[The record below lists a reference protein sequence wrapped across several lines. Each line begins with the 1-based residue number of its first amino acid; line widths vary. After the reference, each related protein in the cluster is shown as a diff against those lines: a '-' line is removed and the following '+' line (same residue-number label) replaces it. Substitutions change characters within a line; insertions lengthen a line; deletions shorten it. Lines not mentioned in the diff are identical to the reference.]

1 VKLLVNGTPY
11 DCECSSLAALLETL
25 GYGAAQVAT
34 AVDGEFVP
42 RERRAEQPLREG
54 MRIDIVAPI
63 QGG

>member
-1 VKLLVNGTPY
+1 
-11 DCECSSLAALLETL
+11 LLETL